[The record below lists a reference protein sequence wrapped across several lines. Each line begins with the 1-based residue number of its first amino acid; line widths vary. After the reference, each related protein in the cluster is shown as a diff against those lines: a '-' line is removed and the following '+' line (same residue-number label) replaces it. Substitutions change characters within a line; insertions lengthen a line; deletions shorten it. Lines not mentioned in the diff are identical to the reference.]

1 MWLPLQDCISGS
13 WQPCGLP
20 LPDCVWTIYHPKAT
34 DYFTYFRIRQT
45 PFFPGSAGLYLLRR
59 SEWWIRLLFRLA
71 GGNIVL
77 QRFILK
83 EYSTLFKS
91 ANTNSR

>member
-1 MWLPLQDCISGS
+1 
-13 WQPCGLP
+13 LP
-20 LPDCVWTIYHPKAT
+20 LPDCVWTIHRPKAT
-34 DYFTYFRIRQT
+34 DFTYFRIRQT

-59 SEWWIRLLFRLA
+59 SEWCIRLLFRLA

-83 EYSTLFKS
+83 GYLLSSKAQIQIQDKGS
-91 ANTNSR
+91 ASSDLYQVNRR